1 MEHSSLG
8 RGSAVREAM
17 ATQTS
22 VVLWVL
28 GAVLARLVVPSA
40 STESNVLYS
49 SESLMHGQHLR
60 YKQYSLVMQEDC
72 NLVAYDNGNPTWASG
87 TWHKGIN
94 CYLQLQSDGELI
106 IFGYNRYTRVGPSE
120 LWRSNAKSSP
130 GSYALVL
137 RYDGSLH
144 VYGPARWSVPRLTG
158 GAGAPGS
165 TWPATTDAVLY
176 TNDVAP
182 IGVTIVNGVYELAL
196 QDNCNLALRNTGDD
210 GVLWQTGTS
219 NGLHDC
225 FVTLEP
231 NGELKIK
238 YMGGETLWTSGV
250 ASDSGEYVLALGP
263 RGQLVVY
270 GPSLWNTP
278 KAGVLAAGVETWG
291 SAGNTTSTAL
301 TDE

>member
-1 MEHSSLG
+1 
-8 RGSAVREAM
+8 M

-22 VVLWVL
+22 LVALAL

-49 SESLMHGQHLR
+49 GENLTHGQHLR
-60 YKQYSLVMQEDC
+60 YEQYSLVMQEDC
-72 NLVAYDNGNPTWASG
+72 NLVVYNNGNPTWASG

-94 CYLQLQSDGELI
+94 CYLQLQFDGELI
-106 IFGYNRYTRVGPSE
+106 VFGYNRYTRAGPSE
-120 LWRSNAKSSP
+120 LWRSGSKSAS
-130 GSYALVL
+130 GTYALVL

-144 VYGPARWSVPRLTG
+144 VYGPARWSVPRITG
-158 GAGAPGS
+158 GAGARAPRS

-182 IGVTIVNGVYELAL
+182 IGATIVNGVYELAL
-196 QDNCNLALRNTGDD
+196 QDDCNLALSNTRDG

-219 NGLHDC
+219 NWLHDC
-225 FVTLEP
+225 FVTVEA

-250 ASDSGEYVLALGP
+250 ASDAGEYVLALSP

-270 GPSLWNTP
+270 GPSLWNTQ
-278 KAGVLAAGVETWG
+278 KAGVLAAGIETWG
-291 SAGNTTSTAL
+291 SAGNTTSTAV